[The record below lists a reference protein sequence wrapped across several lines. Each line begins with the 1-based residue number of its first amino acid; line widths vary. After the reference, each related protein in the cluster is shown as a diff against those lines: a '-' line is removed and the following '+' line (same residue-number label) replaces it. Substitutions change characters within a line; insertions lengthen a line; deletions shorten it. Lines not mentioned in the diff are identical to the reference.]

1 MAAED
6 YARAQQLQVEIVALQ
21 AGGPSGGG
29 GSTRVVAMDV
39 PVGTANAATARSHMI
54 EARLLDV
61 EDVALRRASERDQ
74 SVPKQMPSQDSEKHS
89 RSIPS
94 DVHAH
99 GQFLLSEHGTPAG
112 MFLYLACLLFYSS
125 SVVVSFL
132 FFIFLLTY
140 DFCLLCYLFAT
151 QIRLTQ

>member
-1 MAAED
+1 VAAED

-29 GSTRVVAMDV
+29 GSTRVVAMGV
-39 PVGTANAATARSHMI
+39 PVGTANAATGRSLMI
-54 EARLLDV
+54 EPRLLDV
-61 EDVALRRASERDQ
+61 EDVALLRRASERDQ
-74 SVPKQMPSQDSEKHS
+74 SVLKQMPSQDSRDHS
-89 RSIPS
+89 RGITS

-99 GQFLLSEHGTPAG
+99 GQILLSEHGTPAG

-132 FFIFLLTY
+132 FF
-140 DFCLLCYLFAT
+140 YLS
-151 QIRLTQ
+151 LNL